1 MAVRPPLCES
11 IPSVYV
17 KWNKV
22 EESLEDTDTD
32 EGRGGKTG
40 GSYVWEDGECF
51 FCVWERCEWEK
62 STLLNDK
69 LSLVCSN

>member
-22 EESLEDTDTD
+22 EERLEDRDTD
-32 EGRGGKTG
+32 EEGGGGVWREGVMYDKMGSVISVCGRGVSGKKAP
-40 GSYVWEDGECF
+40 Y
-51 FCVWERCEWEK
+51 
-62 STLLNDK
+62 
-69 LSLVCSN
+69 